1 MEIINKVELVEN
13 FLELLK
19 FYFENNDLI
28 HMKEYVTFIVA
39 GSYADW
45 KKNPMGRVAP
55 SWKSIPDLNLYL
67 IIKGTNATHLLIG
80 NKLAEIYR
88 KISKDIEINLLLD
101 LHPFYKSYGKVDDN
115 KFNLQLTSR
124 VINMNDIRTYPDY
137 CWYGWKSNFIE
148 LCKNNSGFGLDV
160 DQYIPK
166 RDIVWLKYMYMALNS
181 YNNVVHMIVLSGMFE
196 KRECVFDE
204 IYRYLKEVAKDGISL
219 ALSVNEY
226 FDYTQIKQWK
236 NDLVS
241 FYETNYGKEASDVIK
256 RMEHYEKS
264 YFESRQDTP
273 VTTIIGEFAVL
284 FEAVYKLGF
293 LRRKAELVKMSEEID
308 VPIALWY

>member
-1 MEIINKVELVEN
+1 MEKINRVELVEN

-19 FYFENNDLI
+19 FYIENSDLVE
-28 HMKEYVTFIVA
+28 MKEYVTFIVA

-55 SWKSIPDLNLYL
+55 SWKSVPDLNLYL
-67 IIKGTNATHLLIG
+67 LIKGTNATHLLIG

-88 KISKDIEINLLLD
+88 KLLKDKEINFLLD
-101 LHPFYKSYGKVDDN
+101 LHPFYKSYGKIDDN

-124 VINMNDIRTYPDY
+124 VINMNDIGSYPDY

-148 LCKNNSGFGLDV
+148 LCPNNSGFGLDV

-166 RDIVWLKYMYMALNS
+166 RDIVWLKYMFMALNS
-181 YNNVVHMIVLSGMFE
+181 YNNVVHMIVLSGIFE
-196 KRECVFDE
+196 NKECVFDE

-226 FDYTQIKQWK
+226 FDYTRIKQWK
-236 NDLVS
+236 DDLAS
-241 FYETNYGKEASDVIK
+241 FYEINYGKEASDVIK
-256 RMEHYEKS
+256 RMEHYEKC
-264 YFESRQDTP
+264 YFKSRLDTP
-273 VTTIIGEFAVL
+273 VPTIISEFAVL

-293 LRRKAELVKMSEEID
+293 LKRKAELVKMGEKID
-308 VPIALWY
+308 IPITLWY